1 MKYLSGLDFSGAS
14 DYQLLD
20 RRVAD
25 TVVGMKERV
34 RFYRGMTAWVGFRE
48 VKIPFSV
55 SERMAGK
62 SAWPKGQLVK
72 LALSA
77 LTSFTAKPLFGLV
90 VSGIIGI
97 LLSFALGIQALL
109 SWLMGIAVSGWTSL
123 TLVILFFGSANLMA
137 VGIVGVYVSRVFDE
151 VKQRPVY
158 LLHHTGGIL
167 EPVVAY
173 PISKGSKPEKS
184 DQE

>member
-1 MKYLSGLDFSGAS
+1 MKSLSGMDFSGAS
-14 DYQLLD
+14 DYRLLD

-25 TVVGMKERV
+25 AVVDMKERV
-34 RFYRGMTAWVGFRE
+34 RFFRVMTTWVGFRE
-48 VKIPFSV
+48 VRIPFSV
-55 SERMAGK
+55 SERMAGN
-62 SAWPKGQLVK
+62 SAWPKRQLVT

-77 LTSFTAKPLFGLV
+77 FTSFTAKPLFRLV
-90 VSGIIGI
+90 VTGIIGI
-97 LLSFALGIQALL
+97 FLSVALGAQALF

-158 LLHHTGGIL
+158 LLRQTCGML
-167 EPVVAY
+167 ESVVNDTSMEVGESGKPVR
-173 PISKGSKPEKS
+173 E
-184 DQE
+184 